1 MFFPSTKENKKKQ
14 ESIFPAVNGPVR
26 PSGHATILPCNYT
39 RCHEPHARSP
49 ITWYRVSLECCI
61 VRLYNS
67 WAETFRQ
74 SRKLM
79 IYWTTHISWLWTPPC
94 ENQFLVLFCP
104 CERNYFFLRP
114 TSTSW
119 EITRLRLHTAFA
131 RSFVSG
137 KLYSLIFLAFCNL
150 TSLLCFLLSTL
161 HVFHSTVWVQDF
173 LIAILIILCHVKYLV
188 ARTHT
193 TALTFNVKA
202 GRRFCVRLFPHF
214 KRQPQ

>member
-1 MFFPSTKENKKKQ
+1 MSGDFQTK
-14 ESIFPAVNGPVR
+14 P
-26 PSGHATILPCNYT
+26 
-39 RCHEPHARSP
+39 
-49 ITWYRVSLECCI
+49 
-61 VRLYNS
+61 
-67 WAETFRQ
+67 ETND
-74 SRKLM
+74 LLDDP
-79 IYWTTHISWLWTPPC
+79 Y
-94 ENQFLVLFCP
+94 FLVMNAALWKSILSIVLSLWEKLLFP
-104 CERNYFFLRP
+104 TTNFNFLRNHKAP
-114 TSTSW
+114 FTHCFRTV
-119 EITRLRLHTAFA
+119 
-131 RSFVSG
+131 FVSG

-202 GRRFCVRLFPHF
+202 KRRFCVRLFPHF